1 MEPAS
6 SYNCSV
12 KPFSML
18 VRCEGGIASPPALR
32 GAKHIA
38 DERKRAAATQGAG
51 RITVQAGAGDVL
63 EIQHSRFQKRIE
75 KSVSRVAA
83 RQWARVAVRRAVFL
97 SLLLALIFAP
107 FAIGVAMGDS
117 MGATQTALTVNADNS
132 GPRTTVTLNAHVEPL
147 SGMDVPAGVVTFRTG
162 ASELGSA
169 VLDSNGDAALTTNNL
184 PAGSHH
190 VIAIYRGDSTFQGS
204 ISPSAEAAA
213 AQSDVAGFILAA
225 TPSTMT
231 VPVGSIASTTIAVTP
246 VNGFNAYVSLS
257 CSGLPP
263 GATCSFSPDSV
274 LAACTTSGSTT
285 SCPAGYSTMQI
296 QTLAPSAELNMPA
309 GSGHGWPVYAIL
321 FPAFFGVAGVGARK
335 KRKVWNAVLLVLLF
349 AGAMSLTACNVRYNY
364 FHHGP
369 TTNKGTPTGTYT
381 VTVNSV
387 STQGSLITTPPTSPQ
402 IALTVTG
409 Q

>member
-1 MEPAS
+1 
-6 SYNCSV
+6 
-12 KPFSML
+12 ML
-18 VRCEGGIASPPALR
+18 VRCEGGNASPPALR
-32 GAKHIA
+32 GAKRIA
-38 DERKRAAATQGAG
+38 DERKRAVATEGAG

-63 EIQHSRFQKRIE
+63 GIQDSRFQKRIE
-75 KSVSRVAA
+75 TRVSRVAA
-83 RQWARVAVRRAVFL
+83 PEWTRVAVRRAAVF
-97 SLLLALIFAP
+97 SLLLTLTFAP
-107 FAIGVAMGDS
+107 FAIGVAMAASLGAS
-117 MGATQTALTVNADNS
+117 LGATQTALTVTADNS
-132 GPRTTVTLNAHVEPL
+132 GPRTAVTLHAHVEPL
-147 SGMDVPAGVVTFRTG
+147 SGMDVPAGVVTFRSG

-169 VLDSNGDAALTTNNL
+169 VLDPNGDAALTTNNL
-184 PAGSHH
+184 APGSHQ
-190 VIAIYRGDSTFQGS
+190 VIAVYRGDSTFQSS

-213 AQSDVAGFILAA
+213 AQSDVAGFTLAA

-246 VNGFNAYVSLS
+246 VNGFNAYVNLS

-263 GATCSFSPDSV
+263 GATCSFSPTSV
-274 LAACTTSGSTT
+274 LAACTTSGTTT

-296 QTLAPSAELNMPA
+296 VTLAPSAELNVPA
-309 GSGHGWPVYAIL
+309 GSGHPWPVYAIL

-369 TTNKGTPTGTYT
+369 TPNKGTPTGTYT

-402 IALTVTG
+402 IALTITG
-409 Q
+409 S